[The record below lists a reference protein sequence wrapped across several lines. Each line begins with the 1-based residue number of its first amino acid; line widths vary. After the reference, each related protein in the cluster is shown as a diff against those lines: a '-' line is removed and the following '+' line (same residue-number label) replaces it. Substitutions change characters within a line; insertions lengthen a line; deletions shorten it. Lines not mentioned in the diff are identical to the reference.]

1 MTHDESKATE
11 GSTEPTN
18 GSRTVDKAERD
29 RSEKYFDIYLIDTGW
44 NVSVSKAVRQNITLL
59 GDFLREDHNL
69 YILTES
75 QSTSLLKNEPKYI
88 GFDPIILVVE
98 RGEKSK
104 PKRLEGFRLNLGLMR
119 RPEQAVAKLQQAVRI
134 LSDRRTAAHITR
146 TVRKEIWMA
155 GLDGAFRALAESPLE
170 MH

>member
-1 MTHDESKATE
+1 MTHDESNA
-11 GSTEPTN
+11 TEPTN
-18 GSRTVDKAERD
+18 GSQPVEKAELNE
-29 RSEKYFDIYLIDTGW
+29 SEKFFDIYLIDTGW
-44 NVSVSKAVRQNITLL
+44 NAPVSKAVRQNINLL

-75 QSTSLLKNEPKYI
+75 QSTSLLKNEPKFI
-88 GFDPIILVVE
+88 GYDPIILVIE
-98 RGEKSK
+98 RGEKLK
-104 PKRLEGFRLNLGLMR
+104 AKRLEGFRLNLGLMR
-119 RPEQAVAKLQQAVRI
+119 RPEQAIAKLQQAVRI
-134 LSDRRTAAHITR
+134 LSDRRTAANISK